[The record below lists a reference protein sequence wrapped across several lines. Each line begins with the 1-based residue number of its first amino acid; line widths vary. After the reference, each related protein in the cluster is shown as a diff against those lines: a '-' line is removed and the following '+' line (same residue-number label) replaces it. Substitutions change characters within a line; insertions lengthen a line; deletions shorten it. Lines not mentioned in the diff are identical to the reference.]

1 MLKYKNECVGCDLPC
16 VDCGRKRI
24 AHMYCDSCGEE
35 ADELYH
41 MIDSAYDSQYI
52 CKSCRDSLFEIFTL
66 DDYPS
71 SCYEDQVRSDII
83 EQYR

>member
-71 SCYEDQVRSDII
+71 RCYED
-83 EQYR
+83 